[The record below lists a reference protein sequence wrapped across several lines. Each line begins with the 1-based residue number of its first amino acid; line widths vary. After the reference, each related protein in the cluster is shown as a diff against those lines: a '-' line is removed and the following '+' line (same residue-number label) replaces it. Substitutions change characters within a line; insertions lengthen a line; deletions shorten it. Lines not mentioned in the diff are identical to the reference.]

1 MSRLETFI
9 MAPTKFSDAQIA
21 ILESA
26 FKNGLRSTRM
36 DLNGDEIISLASR
49 AELAVEHVK
58 VWINNRKRK
67 DRRNRPTSGLLAS
80 EAQELEMNQGIASP
94 MLLKAPTHRR
104 PSGWNVFCSRALK
117 SGKFSSILHEFE
129 GLMKNGLIYLLCLCP
144 PP

>member
-1 MSRLETFI
+1 
-9 MAPTKFSDAQIA
+9 MAPTKFSDTQIA
-21 ILESA
+21 ILENA
-26 FKNGLRSTRM
+26 FKNGLHSTRM

-94 MLLKAPTHRR
+94 MLLK
-104 PSGWNVFCSRALK
+104 
-117 SGKFSSILHEFE
+117 
-129 GLMKNGLIYLLCLCP
+129 
-144 PP
+144 